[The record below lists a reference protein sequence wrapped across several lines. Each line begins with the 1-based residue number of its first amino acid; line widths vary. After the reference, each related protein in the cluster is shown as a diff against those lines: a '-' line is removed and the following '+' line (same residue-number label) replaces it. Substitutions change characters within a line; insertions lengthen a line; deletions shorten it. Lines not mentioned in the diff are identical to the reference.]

1 LKLDKTTEEERTRVV
16 LKIKKKALEKIK
28 VETTEKKKR
37 PVLRA
42 RVLTAFRTVRNGTEN
57 CTVTVVMSLVYDFFI
72 YYLYILLVIT

>member
-37 PVLRA
+37 RVLRA